1 MIELREVGTNYSPL
15 LSYSKLNYKNK
26 ITGVKM
32 WKRLLFSLVSLTV
45 LAGSIWLIQNIEVV
59 LFRQVVWACVVSL
72 LAGTA
77 LGTIRT
83 VTKAK
88 YGNKEIQGIPV
99 ERHTIDSYLEHWGTA
114 TGIFVLIFSGI
125 QLRTGS
131 DILFSSNLHFLG
143 LTSTLLFGSYFLSD
157 FVISKKWNSLLPN
170 FDDVLHGTIGKYLLR
185 GKWDDEAKY
194 RSSQKS
200 AFLLYLIIGSEIV
213 ITGAIKLAAMFL
225 SVPGEVLSVATS
237 VHDIASSL
245 LVLLVLVHILIAISK
260 RSHRALFFSWFTGK
274 QVLRQFDD
282 VEAESVSTTENLIPG
297 ENNT

>member
-1 MIELREVGTNYSPL
+1 M
-15 LSYSKLNYKNK
+15 
-26 ITGVKM
+26 GVKM
-32 WKRLLFSLVSLTV
+32 WKRILFSLMSLTV

-59 LFRQVVWACVVSL
+59 LFRQAAWVCVVSL
-72 LAGTA
+72 LVGTA

-88 YGNKEIQGIPV
+88 YVNKEIHGVPV

-125 QLRTGS
+125 RLRTGS
-131 DILFSSNLHFLG
+131 DVLFSSNLHFLG

-157 FVISKKWNSLLPN
+157 FLISKKWNSLLPN

-185 GKWDDEAKY
+185 WKWNDKAKY

-213 ITGAIKLAAMFL
+213 ITGTIKLAAMFL
-225 SVPGEVLSVATS
+225 SVPGEVVSIATS
-237 VHDIASSL
+237 VHDIASIL
-245 LVLLVLVHILIAISK
+245 LLLLVLVHILIAISK
-260 RSHRALFFSWFTGK
+260 HSHRALLFSWFTGK
-274 QVLRQFDD
+274 QVRRQLDG
-282 VEAESVSTTENLIPG
+282 VEAESVSTIDNLLPDENK
-297 ENNT
+297 T